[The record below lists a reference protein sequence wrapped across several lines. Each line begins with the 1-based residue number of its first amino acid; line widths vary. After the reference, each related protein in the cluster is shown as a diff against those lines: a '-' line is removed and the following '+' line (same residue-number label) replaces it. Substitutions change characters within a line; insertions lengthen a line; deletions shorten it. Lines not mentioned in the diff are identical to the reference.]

1 MKIGIER
8 RRPPM
13 AREQAREKIAE
24 HLNWYANPDYK
35 DWVNLTDEQKNIWRA
50 RGDDILSLIAERVR
64 KKENPFEFSP
74 IFLDERRD
82 HMVFE
87 QCRQSLLAEL
97 EVKDAKG

>member
-1 MKIGIER
+1 MTEL
-8 RRPPM
+8 
-13 AREQAREKIAE
+13 REQVAMA
-24 HLNWYANPDYK
+24 LNWYGNPSYKNWANL
-35 DWVNLTDEQKNIWRA
+35 NEGCQNIWRA

-64 KKENPFEFSP
+64 RKENPFEFSP

-97 EVKDAKG
+97 EVTDAKG